1 MNQDTIEIKGTSL
14 CDEIWK
20 ILHETSKMMREA
32 EEKHQADY
40 EKRQVEDE
48 RRQAEYERQR
58 QAECAEYEK
67 RQTEYEKQR
76 QKDYERWKAEYEKRQ
91 AEHEKRQAKAK
102 KQMEGLRL
110 QMMETDR
117 KLKEEATRYASLTGH
132 VVEGLMEPSAMA
144 LFQQV
149 GFDISKCWKNMKGKR
164 KDLNIGM
171 EVDLFLHDTTDAVA
185 VEVQTHCTKGD
196 VDYFLK
202 QMEKFADIFQKY
214 ADTNVYLAMAAI
226 NYDYEADKYAAEK
239 GMFVI
244 RVCEDAFY
252 LDPAQKED
260 MTYFYQGKCH
270 EGTTYIKRSP
280 C

>member
-1 MNQDTIEIKGTSL
+1 MNQDTLEKKETPSW
-14 CDEIWK
+14 EEMK
-20 ILHETSKMMREA
+20 EYLHETSRMMREA
-32 EEKHQADY
+32 EEIRQADY
-40 EKRQVEDE
+40 EKRQ
-48 RRQAEYERQR
+48 AEYEQ
-58 QAECAEYEK
+58 
-67 RQTEYEKQR
+67 
-76 QKDYERWKAEYEKRQ
+76 
-91 AEHEKRQAKAK
+91 RQAKAE
-102 KQMEGLRL
+102 KQMEELRL
-110 QMMETDR
+110 QMKETDR

-185 VEVQTHCTKGD
+185 VEVKTNCTKGD

-226 NYDYEADKYAAEK
+226 NYDHEADKYAAEK

-244 RVCEDAFY
+244 RVCENVFS

-260 MTYFYQGKCH
+260 MTYFYQGECH
-270 EGTTYIKRSP
+270 EGAVKSYIGVR
-280 C
+280 